1 MKNFTKDFTLQ
12 EPIPDA
18 SIALALGVLQT
29 GRLHRY
35 NVLPGEKGY
44 AAELEEAFAAYMG
57 AKYCLACASCGSA
70 LYIALKSL
78 GVQEGDTVLCNAY
91 TLAPVPGAINNA
103 GGKILLVEIN
113 SDYTIDIDDLDSK
126 AASSGAKYFL
136 LSHMRGHMPNM
147 DKLMEVVRKHNLI
160 MLEDCA
166 HTMGGSWDGKKSGTF
181 GHAACYSTQT
191 YKHMN
196 SGEGGLF
203 ITNEPELIARAI
215 VYSGSYML
223 YTAHTSRP
231 EADVF
236 ESVKKV
242 TPNFSSRMDN
252 LRAALLLPQLQMLD
266 EQCRR
271 WNVLYD
277 HMQSRLQGIAGVFC
291 PPRDPRELYV
301 GSSIQWN
308 LPKATYAEIETF
320 IAKAG
325 ERGVSVKWFGNKEPN
340 GFTSTYD
347 SWEYFPYLKNLDLP
361 KTRAVLATM
370 CDMRLPL
377 TFSTADCDDIAD
389 IIMEVVAQMGL
400 NKKV

>member
-1 MKNFTKDFTLQ
+1 MKKFTKDFTLQ

-18 SIALALGVLQT
+18 GIALAMGVMQT

-35 NVLPGEKGY
+35 NVMSGEKGY
-44 AAELEEAFAAYMG
+44 AAELEEAFATYMG
-57 AKYCLACASCGSA
+57 SQYCLSCASCGSA

-78 GVQEGDTVLCNAY
+78 GVEEGDTVLCNAY
-91 TLAPVPGAINNA
+91 TLAPVPGAIKNA
-103 GGKILLVEIN
+103 GGKIMLVEIT
-113 SDYTIDIDDLDSK
+113 SDYTIDIDDLDAK
-126 AASSGAKYFL
+126 AASSGAKFFL
-136 LSHMRGHMPNM
+136 LSHMRGHMANM
-147 DKLMEVVRKHNLI
+147 DKVMEVVRKHKLI

-196 SGEGGLF
+196 SGEGGLL
-203 ITNEPELIARAI
+203 ITNDAEVIARAI

-231 EADVF
+231 EAAVF
-236 ESVKKV
+236 EKIKKI

-252 LRAALLLPQLQMLD
+252 LRAALLLPQLENLD
-266 EQCRR
+266 AQCRR

-277 HMQSRLQGIAGVFC
+277 HMEARLKAIAGVEC
-291 PPRDPRELYV
+291 PARDPREFYV

-308 LPKATYAEIETF
+308 LPKASYAEIETF
-320 IAKAG
+320 IAKAS
-325 ERGVSVKWFGNKEPN
+325 ERGVSVKWFGNREPN

-347 SWEYFPYLKNLDLP
+347 SWEYFPYLAGLDLP
-361 KTRAVLATM
+361 KTRQVLATM

-377 TFSTADCDDIAD
+377 TFSPQDCDDIAD
-389 IIMEVVAQMGL
+389 IITEVVTEMGL
-400 NKKV
+400 S

>member
-1 MKNFTKDFTLQ
+1 MKTFTKDFTLQ
-12 EPIPDA
+12 EPIPQEGID
-18 SIALALGVLQT
+18 LALGVLTT

-35 NVLPGEKGY
+35 NVMPGEKGY

-57 AKYCLACASCGSA
+57 VKYCLACASCGSA

-78 GVQEGDTVLCNAY
+78 GVQQGDAVLCNAY
-91 TLAPVPGAINNA
+91 TLAPVPGAIENA
-103 GGKILLVEIN
+103 GGKIHLVEITD
-113 SDYTIDIDDLDSK
+113 DYTIDIDDLDAK
-126 AASSGAKYFL
+126 AASTGAKFFL

-166 HTMGGSWDGKKSGTF
+166 HTMGGSWNGKKSGSF

-196 SGEGGLF
+196 SGEGGLL
-203 ITNEPELIARAI
+203 ITNDDEVIARAI
-215 VYSGSYML
+215 MYSGSYML
-223 YTAHTSRP
+223 YSGHTSRP
-231 EADVF
+231 SLEVF
-236 ESVKKV
+236 DKIKKI

-252 LRAALLLPQLQMLD
+252 LRGALLLPQLKILD
-266 EQCRR
+266 NQCRR

-277 HMQSRLQGIAGVFC
+277 HMAARLTAIPGVTC
-291 PPRDPRELYV
+291 PPRDPREQYV

-308 LPKATYAEIETF
+308 LPKASYKQIETF
-320 IAKAG
+320 IAKNG

-340 GFTSTYD
+340 GFTSSYD
-347 SWEYFPYLKNLDLP
+347 SWQYFPYLATLDLP
-361 KTRAVLATM
+361 KTRKVLATM

-377 TFSTADCDDIAD
+377 TFSVEDCDIIAD
-389 IIMEVVAQMGL
+389 IIGSIVEEMKL
-400 NKKV
+400 S